1 MKISD
6 HNNELGVY
14 RTHIYAWDGAGNYAV
29 QGVGK
34 VTVTDISTYT
44 ITYNANGGKNAP
56 SAQTKT
62 HGKNL
67 TLSSTEPTRDNYT
80 FLGWSEDKNAT
91 TATYTSGAVFSED
104 KDVTLYAIWQENA
117 STYTPGDINGDGLV
131 NNKDLTRLMKY
142 IAGENV
148 EVVEAALDVN
158 GDGTVNNKD
167 LTRLM
172 KYLAGADVTIN

>member
-1 MKISD
+1 MKSQSLTRSFEEALQA
-6 HNNELGVY
+6 NSFSLTG
-14 RTHIYAWDGAGNYAV
+14 
-29 QGVGK
+29 
-34 VTVTDISTYT
+34 
-44 ITYNANGGKNAP
+44 YNF
-56 SAQTKT
+56 T
-62 HGKNL
+62 
-67 TLSSTEPTRDNYT
+67 
-80 FLGWSEDKNAT
+80 GWSEDKNAT